1 MTEMLRELKVDCVIL
16 WSGCPETYSYVYY
29 ECFAANTFILAN
41 NLSGNIA
48 KQVIKNGNG
57 IVLSGREEL
66 ADLLSDSDKLRNLV
80 VDYRER
86 RRYGPME
93 LVENDEIIVLSMD
106 DGITI
111 EPMTYKKLGIK
122 RKNVEKA
129 YLQHLKN
136 KCHGK

>member
-16 WSGCPETYSYVYY
+16 WSGWPETYSYVYY

-111 EPMTYKKLGIK
+111 EPMTYKKLGTK
-122 RKNVEKA
+122 RKIVEKA

>member
-1 MTEMLRELKVDCVIL
+1 M
-16 WSGCPETYSYVYY
+16 
-29 ECFAANTFILAN
+29 
-41 NLSGNIA
+41 
-48 KQVIKNGNG
+48 
-57 IVLSGREEL
+57 SGREEL

-122 RKNVEKA
+122 RKIVEKA
-129 YLQHLKN
+129 YLEHLKN
-136 KCHGK
+136 KCRGR